1 MRTRPRKPCGA
12 GHARYSA
19 GGAVITSLAL
29 AIGTLNS
36 CATAKTKGQNIESVV
51 ASVSERLGKQPF
63 VIGPVSGELQ
73 KFRMLTA
80 KGASRDL
87 GRAMGMMGIEVGAPF
102 PEVLAQN
109 RENNAATIALY
120 REIYPA
126 YIERLAGIAEAYG
139 RKLEDLDVVFI
150 EGKYVWRMWA
160 DAYGMPDP
168 VEQIPFPSCSGV
180 GVQSTDGRTVVGR
193 NLDDINRTYFLVR
206 SEVEGCYKSMSASL
220 VAFHEYALDGMNE
233 KGLFVGEMTIVDPTY
248 SANLWNDYPQR
259 PSVYWLH
266 MMRVV
271 LDTCADVEQ
280 AIALFKRVPV
290 WFSKELWHFFVAD
303 SSGDFAVI
311 EWGKDRQLS
320 VTRQKGGFLISMNTA
335 LMEGRES
342 LMKDWRY
349 AYGDKYIAERG
360 VEGIANHASM
370 AELMRRVSIRSD
382 NPVMP
387 ADIIG
392 TRATVWTSTY
402 DLADRTMVIRYWED
416 RYNRHRGLG

>member
-1 MRTRPRKPCGA
+1 MA
-12 GHARYSA
+12 
-19 GGAVITSLAL
+19 SLVL
-29 AIGTLNS
+29 AIGTLVS
-36 CATAKTKGQNIESVV
+36 CATAKPKAQNIESVV

-63 VIGPVSGELQ
+63 AIGPVSDELK
-73 KFRMLTA
+73 KFRMVTA

-87 GRAMGMMGIEVGAPF
+87 GRAMGMVGIEVGAPF

-109 RENNAATIALY
+109 RENNAATIAMY

-126 YIERLAGIAEAYG
+126 YVERLAGIAEAYG
-139 RKLEDLDVVFI
+139 RKLEDLDVVFV
-150 EGKYVWRMWA
+150 EGQYVWRMWE
-160 DAYGMPDP
+160 DTYGP
-168 VEQIPFPSCSGV
+168 VKPAVEIPFPSCSGI
-180 GVQSTDGRTVVGR
+180 GAQSSDGRTVVGR

-206 SEVEGCYKSMSASL
+206 SEVEGCYKSISASL

-233 KGLFVGEMTIVDPTY
+233 KGLFVGEMTIGDPSY
-248 SANLWNDYPQR
+248 SANFCKAYPQR

-290 WFSKELWHFFVAD
+290 WFADELWHFYVAD
-303 SSGDFAVI
+303 RSGDFAVI

-320 VTRQKGGFLISMNTA
+320 VTRQKGGVLVSMNTA

-349 AYGDKYIAERG
+349 AYADKYIAEHG
-360 VEGIANHASM
+360 AEGIATHASM
-370 AELMRRVSIRSD
+370 AELMKRISIRED
-382 NPVMP
+382 NPVAP
-387 ADIIG
+387 AIIG

-416 RYNRHRGLG
+416 RYKEHRLAF

>member
-1 MRTRPRKPCGA
+1 MRLCEANSTSRVT
-12 GHARYSA
+12 
-19 GGAVITSLAL
+19 GGAVAIGFVLAMIAL
-29 AIGTLNS
+29 AS
-36 CATAKTKGQNIESVV
+36 CATARSKARNIESVV

-63 VIGPVSGELQ
+63 VIGPVSGELH

-80 KGASRDL
+80 KGAPRDL
-87 GRAMGMMGIEVGAPF
+87 GRAIGMMGIEVGAPF
-102 PEVLAQN
+102 PEVLAQY

-126 YIERLAGIAEAYG
+126 YVERAAGVAEAYG
-139 RKLEDLDVVFI
+139 RKLEDLDIVVI
-150 EGKYVWRMWA
+150 EGKYVSRMWE
-160 DAYGMPDP
+160 DTYGRLSPA
-168 VEQIPFPSCSGV
+168 EQIPFPSCSGV
-180 GVQSTDGRTVVGR
+180 GVQVPDGRTVVGR

-206 SEVEGCYKSMSASL
+206 SEVEGCYKSISASFA
-220 VAFHEYALDGMNE
+220 AFDEDVLDGMNE
-233 KGLFVGEMTIVDPTY
+233 KGLFVGEMTIGDPAY
-248 SANLWNDYPQR
+248 GANLWNAYPQQ
-259 PSVYWLH
+259 PSVYFLH
-266 MMRVV
+266 MMRVI
-271 LDTCADVEQ
+271 LDTCANVEQ

-290 WFSKELWHFFVAD
+290 WFTNELWHFYAVD
-303 SSGDFAVI
+303 QSGDFAVI

-320 VTRQKGGFLISMNTA
+320 VTRQKGGVLISMNTA

-349 AYGDKYIAERG
+349 AYADKYIAERG
-360 VEGIANHASM
+360 VEGIATHASM

-382 NPVMP
+382 NSVMP

-416 RYNRHRGLG
+416 RYKEHRLTF